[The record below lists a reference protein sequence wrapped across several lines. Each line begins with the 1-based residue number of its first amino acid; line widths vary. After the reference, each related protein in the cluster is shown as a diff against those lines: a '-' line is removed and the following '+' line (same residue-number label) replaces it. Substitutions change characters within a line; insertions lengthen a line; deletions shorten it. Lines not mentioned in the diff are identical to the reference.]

1 MNKALYPL
9 LICALANA
17 CSKSPQALSA
27 ATTTAFVS
35 SAEFNAYWNAGV
47 AELARYELTQAR
59 YGSLHRGEM
68 LAIVVTEPFRADK
81 QVKADGAPN
90 GADAAVLK
98 AQLMRR
104 FATGIYDYAITT
116 TSFKPLD
123 TTAYPQALKISGSA
137 VDWCGHAWLQL
148 NLKKDGYAAQGRSY
162 FEESG
167 DEDFLIPAAISEDE
181 IWQRI
186 RIAPL
191 SLPVGKLKVVP
202 SLVSSRL
209 RHRKLAAEP
218 AVAEL
223 QTFAALKQSEYSL
236 LYDAGLPGERRIAFV
251 FENKFPYKILEY
263 QETYMDGFK
272 SPKKLTTVARLKKTV
287 RSAYWQEHDPEHAK
301 LRREFGVTG
310 AN

>member
-1 MNKALYPL
+1 MKKNIFLFL
-9 LICALANA
+9 LFILAIA
-17 CSKSPQALSA
+17 CGKSPQSLSA
-27 ATTTAFVS
+27 TSPAFMP
-35 SAEFNAYWNAGV
+35 SAEFSAYWNAGV
-47 AELARYELTQAR
+47 AELSRYELTQAR
-59 YGSLHRGEM
+59 YGNLHRGEM
-68 LAIVVTEPFRADK
+68 LAIVVAEPFLTQK
-81 QVKADGAPN
+81 QVKADRSSGA
-90 GADAAVLK
+90 ADAVVLK

-116 TSFKPLD
+116 TSFKPLN
-123 TTAYPQALKISGSA
+123 TAAFPLALKVTGSA

-167 DEDFLIPAAISEDE
+167 DEDFVLPAAVSEDE

-186 RIAPL
+186 RMAPQNL
-191 SLPVGKLKVVP
+191 PIGRLPVIP
-202 SLVSSRL
+202 SMVSSRL

-223 QTFAALKQSEYSL
+223 QTSGALKQSEYSL
-236 LYDAGLPGERRIAFV
+236 LYDAGLPTERRITFV
-251 FENKFPYKILEY
+251 FENTFPHKILEF

-272 SPKKLTTVARLKKTV
+272 NPKKLTTVARLKKTV
-287 RSAYWQEHDPEHAK
+287 RSAYWQEHDPEHRK
-301 LRREFGVTG
+301 LRREFGVMG